1 MINLSKFLLL
11 LLLLGCTSD
20 IDKAKQLGFSSAE
33 QMKSLN
39 AEGYKNY
46 SEFLKDHP
54 YDIQSNDKKFAEV
67 ELGKPIAQYRIKS
80 EDVERGDYF
89 MTSKGI
95 TLDSSNN
102 NTITKIVVHCSDKFK
117 IDTRAS
123 INEISCGASEEE
135 IKKKLGEFQE
145 YCTPS
150 YGYDDIH
157 YLYKNNAFFEIQ
169 KRKLHG
175 VELYSFGLVES
186 SKEFNNR
193 HEYDYIDCKEVK
205 AQFEIAESRGFDS
218 IHMMKS
224 AEQDGYK
231 NNAEWQKHLKFKR
244 FADAKTFA
252 KNDLEKSLIIHA
264 STPEDFR
271 SFKEKGGLEYVSDWR
286 GYWVQSIEISY
297 RNNKASLI
305 LLSVNKTIDF
315 KAEQKLASVNNIKND
330 LVKECGT
337 EWELGRA
344 SDDDAYLAENEYVK
358 CRFYKDTRR
367 GGMFIEIITNLE
379 N

>member
-1 MINLSKFLLL
+1 LWN
-11 LLLLGCTSD
+11 
-20 IDKAKQLGFSSAE
+20 
-33 QMKSLN
+33 
-39 AEGYKNY
+39 
-46 SEFLKDHP
+46 
-54 YDIQSNDKKFAEV
+54 
-67 ELGKPIAQYRIKS
+67 
-80 EDVERGDYF
+80 
-89 MTSKGI
+89 
-95 TLDSSNN
+95 
-102 NTITKIVVHCSDKFK
+102 
-117 IDTRAS
+117 
-123 INEISCGASEEE
+123 
-135 IKKKLGEFQE
+135 FQE

-150 YGYDDIH
+150 HGYVSIH
-157 YLYKNNAFFEIQ
+157 YLYKDNAYFEIHNQ
-169 KRKLHG
+169 KEYG

-186 SKEFNNR
+186 PKEFNNR
-193 HEYDYIDCKEVK
+193 HDEDFIDCKEVTTQLK
-205 AQFEIAESRGFDS
+205 IAKSRGFDS
-218 IHMMKS
+218 IQMMKA
-224 AEQDGYK
+224 AERDGYK
-231 NNAEWQKHLKFKR
+231 NNAEWEKYLQFKR

-305 LLSVNKTIDF
+305 LLRVNKTIDF

-344 SDDDAYLAENEYVK
+344 SDDDAYLAENEYVN

-367 GGMFIEIITNLE
+367 GGMFIEIMANLE
-379 N
+379 D